1 MDKGPYGR
9 RDRLIVEKEHDTY
22 RQGKKWPEG
31 TICTACGAVFT
42 GGRWSWQDAPAR
54 ANEVICP
61 ACRRIEDKYP
71 AGFLEINGSFFPR
84 HREEILGLLNNEE
97 KIEKEEHPL
106 ERIMAVEEDGEKTMV
121 TTTGIHIARRLGEAL
136 VHAYQGDLSIT
147 YGDGEKTIRLVWQRD

>member
-1 MDKGPYGR
+1 MNRGPYKR

-22 RQGKKWPEG
+22 REAKKWPEG
-31 TICTACGAVFT
+31 TVCTICGAVFT
-42 GGRWSWQDAPAR
+42 GGRWSWKDAPAQ
-54 ANEVICP
+54 ANKVTCP

-71 AGFLEINGSFFPR
+71 AGFLEINGSFFLR
-84 HREEILGLLNNEE
+84 HREEILGLLNNEK

-136 VHAYQGDLSIT
+136 VHAYQGDLSLT
-147 YGDGEKTIRLVWQRD
+147 YGDGEKTIRVVWERD